1 MEMKESQYE
10 MHMPREC
17 VEAGVTSPKECG
29 RVMIETNAPKE
40 CKQAL
45 LDSKCDSERECR
57 GICDRIMMELHAPE
71 CIEQGITNPED
82 CKSFGRGRGDE
93 MRADSDMMG
102 GERRDCNSIKEPMK
116 RLECY
121 DNQGSRAKSERGGF
135 GDDYKGNCMNDA
147 DWRAKKEEC
156 RNKFGQSAG
165 DEPIYGD
172 SGDGYECVIDA
183 KCIDFSQGKLD
194 FEDIKKRERECADRC
209 HGQGGAWDF
218 SYGECKCSFPH
229 EGSDGGDYDG
239 GARCDDCAS
248 QCPGASGTGCGES
261 GCECYYD
268 DSSSND
274 GGDDYDYDDYS
285 VGDDGSDSGVDD
297 GSSDGVVDDGS
308 SDDGSSDDSS
318 GDEGSSDSSD
328 GDDGSSDDSSG
339 DDGSS
344 DDSAGITG
352 EVVFWDYDL
361 S

>member
-1 MEMKESQYE
+1 
-10 MHMPREC
+10 
-17 VEAGVTSPKECG
+17 
-29 RVMIETNAPKE
+29 
-40 CKQAL
+40 
-45 LDSKCDSERECR
+45 
-57 GICDRIMMELHAPE
+57 
-71 CIEQGITNPED
+71 
-82 CKSFGRGRGDE
+82 
-93 MRADSDMMG
+93 
-102 GERRDCNSIKEPMK
+102 
-116 RLECY
+116 
-121 DNQGSRAKSERGGF
+121 
-135 GDDYKGNCMNDA
+135 MNDA